1 MLTGKID
8 HYSAIA
14 TVCANWDLRTLGRWD
29 VGANVFSLVAAQ
41 TGDSVSGH
49 PNLRDTFLNESY
61 PGPYSKNRRAPLSLP
76 NLSLRT
82 SAGRLVSEAVRAR
95 WQSADGKTYYY
106 AGPGTQSP
114 AVPDARHPP
123 VYVRPS
129 TNGTQSSPSPASAL
143 ASKEGGKGGCSW
155 VLLLLLPS
163 LLLLFG

>member
-1 MLTGKID
+1 MLTSETD
-8 HYSAIA
+8 HYSGIA
-14 TVCANWDLRTLGRWD
+14 TVCANWGLPTLGRWD

-41 TGDSVSGH
+41 TGDSVRQH

-61 PGPYSKNRRAPLSLP
+61 PGPYSKDRRAPLSLP
-76 NLSLRT
+76 NLSLLT

-95 WQSADGKTYYY
+95 WQGADGETYYY
-106 AGPGTQSP
+106 AGPDTQSP

-129 TNGTQSSPSPASAL
+129 TNGTQSSPRPASAL
-143 ASKEGGKGGCSW
+143 ASGEGGKGGCGW